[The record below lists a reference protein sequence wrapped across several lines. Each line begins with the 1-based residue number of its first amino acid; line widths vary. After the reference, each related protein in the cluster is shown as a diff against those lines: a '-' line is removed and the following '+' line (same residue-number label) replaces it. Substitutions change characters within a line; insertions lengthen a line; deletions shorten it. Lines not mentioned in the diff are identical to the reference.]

1 MRKSILFFIPII
13 LFVVFIGI
21 GLKQNIFGAFG
32 NALENISISSPGSEG
47 CKNLCGD
54 GICQEITCMAIGCPC
69 PETPETCPEDCGSS
83 KDLKQKCASEGE
95 KIYFG
100 KPSCCSGLV
109 PIPVM
114 ELINNTCVGAGDGSS
129 YCTKCGDG
137 ICKKPE
143 NKCNCPSDCKGGV
156 QVTPNMPNPSAVY
169 CKDLGYKY
177 EIREDPK
184 TKGQY
189 GVCVFPDGSECGGWA
204 FYRGE
209 CGKKWQKENKEK
221 CAKEGE
227 QVNRNPL
234 LGPTNKKCCF
244 GLTEI
249 RVSKS
254 YSICVNCGDG
264 LCKWPEDE
272 FNCPSD
278 CKENQPRHCDAFHK
292 CPFGEECYSFQ
303 DQKHPICWKGDPC
316 ERCIGKC
323 TILESYPPKIRCEKG
338 IHPLVYSEKQ
348 IVFSTERE
356 IVINPKQENPVLI
369 GGHLMESPLPEVSMN
384 LPVKIKAKEE
394 PVSIKI
400 NINKEKKVTEIEVKD
415 KVCFTKETLKFKNN
429 ELKIETPEKEIKIDV
444 LPNKAVEIAQKE
456 VSKITSTELKTENN
470 NPIYEVKGE
479 KEGKLLFVFPI
490 KLKLSLKIDAK
501 EGRILKI
508 KRPWWSFFVF

>member
-1 MRKSILFFIPII
+1 MRRSILFFIPII
-13 LFVVFIGI
+13 LFAVFIGI
-21 GLKQNIFGAFG
+21 GLGQDIFGAFE
-32 NALENISISSPGSEG
+32 NALKNASPSFPGSKG
-47 CKNLCGD
+47 CRDLCGD

-69 PETPETCPEDCGSS
+69 PETPETCPEDCGGL
-83 KDLKQKCASEGE
+83 KDLKQECTPEGE
-95 KIYFG
+95 KMYFG
-100 KPSCCSGLV
+100 KPPCCPGLV

-114 ELINNTCVGAGDGSS
+114 ELINNTCVGVNDGSS

-156 QVTPNMPNPSAVY
+156 QVTPSMPNPAAVY

-177 EIREDPK
+177 EIKD
-184 TKGQY
+184 
-189 GVCVFPDGSECGGWA
+189 GVCIFPDGSECDGWA

-234 LGPTNKKCCF
+234 LGPTNRKCCF

-254 YSICVNCGDG
+254 YSICVNCGDN
-264 LCKWPEDE
+264 LCKWPENE

-278 CKENQPRHCDAFHK
+278 CKSENIF
-292 CPFGEECYSFQ
+292 PF
-303 DQKHPICWKGDPC
+303 PI
-316 ERCIGKC
+316 
-323 TILESYPPKIRCEKG
+323 
-338 IHPLVYSEKQ
+338 
-348 IVFSTERE
+348 ERE

-369 GGHLMESPLPEVSMN
+369 GGHPMESPLSEISMN
-384 LPVKIKAKEE
+384 LSVKIKTKEE
-394 PVSIKI
+394 PVSVKI
-400 NINKEKKVTEIEVKD
+400 NINKEKKITEIEVKD
-415 KVCFTKETLKFKNN
+415 KVCFTKETLKFEHN
-429 ELKIETPEKEIKIDV
+429 ELKIKTPEKEIKIDV

-501 EGRILKI
+501 KGKVLKI
-508 KRPWWSFFVF
+508 KKPWWSFLVF